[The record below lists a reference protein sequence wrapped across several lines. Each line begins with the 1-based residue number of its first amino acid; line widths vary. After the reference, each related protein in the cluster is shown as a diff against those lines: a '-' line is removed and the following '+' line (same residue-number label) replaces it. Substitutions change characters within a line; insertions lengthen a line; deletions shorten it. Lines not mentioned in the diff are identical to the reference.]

1 MLYIANNVLTLQHL
15 KFIKMKKV
23 VLVLLVAS
31 LFGSC
36 VSKKK
41 YATLED
47 EYNASQKEIV
57 NLKGNLQKCLVD
69 KSSNASRATSLEEQI
84 ALLKQ
89 QNEHLSETSKS
100 ALKQVENLT
109 VLTQSAS
116 DNIKSVISQLSEKD
130 KYINGIRAAMTRKD
144 SINLA
149 LAFSLKRELADGIQ
163 DKDIQVNVEK
173 TVVYIELSD
182 KLLFTSGSANV
193 LPKAKEILGKVATV
207 IKGRPDMEVMV
218 EGHTDNVAIKT
229 QCIKDN
235 WDLSTKRATS
245 VLRVLQNEYGI
256 DPKRL
261 IAAGRSEFVPLASN
275 DTVEGR
281 AKNRRT
287 RIIILPK
294 LDQFFDILEQ
304 KPQ

>member
-1 MLYIANNVLTLQHL
+1 
-15 KFIKMKKV
+15 MKKIIL
-23 VLVLLVAS
+23 LVLISSFL
-31 LFGSC
+31 GSC
-36 VSKKK
+36 VSNKK
-41 YATLED
+41 YLALED

-69 KSSNASRATSLEEQI
+69 KSSNASRAASLEEQI

-130 KYINGIRAAMTRKD
+130 KYINGIREAMTRKD

-149 LAFSLKRELADGIQ
+149 LAFHLKRELADGIQ

>member
-1 MLYIANNVLTLQHL
+1 
-15 KFIKMKKV
+15 MKKAILIIV
-23 VLVLLVAS
+23 SVF
-31 LFGSC
+31 LFSSC
-36 VSKKK
+36 ISKKK
-41 YATLED
+41 YADLQVQLDDTNQSLV
-47 EYNASQKEIV
+47 NAKA
-57 NLKGNLQKCLVD
+57 NLQKCLVEKSD
-69 KSSNASRATSLEEQI
+69 KTSRVLSLEEQI
-84 ALLKQ
+84 AMLKQ
-89 QNEHLSETSKS
+89 QNEHLTQSNNN

-130 KYINGIRAAMTRKD
+130 KYINGIRDAMTRKD

-149 LAFSLKRELADGIQ
+149 VAFHLKRELADGIQ
-163 DKDIQVNVEK
+163 DQDIQIDVEK
-173 TVVYIELSD
+173 TVVYISLSD
-182 KLLFTSGSANV
+182 KLLFTSGGSTV

-207 IKGRPDMEVMV
+207 VKNRPDMEVMV
-218 EGHTDNVAIKT
+218 EGHTDNVAIST

-245 VLRVLQNEYGI
+245 VLRVLQNDYNI

-261 IAAGRSEFVPLASN
+261 IASGRSEFVPLESN
-275 DTVEGR
+275 DTVQGR
-281 AKNRRT
+281 ARNRRT

-304 KPQ
+304 KPD

>member
-1 MLYIANNVLTLQHL
+1 
-15 KFIKMKKV
+15 MKKV
-23 VLVLLVAS
+23 VLVILVAS

-41 YATLED
+41 YATLEE
-47 EYNASQKEIV
+47 EYNASQQEIV

-69 KSSNASRATSLEEQI
+69 KTSNATRVASLEEQL

-130 KYINGIRAAMTRKD
+130 KYINGIREAMTRKD

-149 LAFSLKRELADGIQ
+149 LAFHLKRELADGIQ

-193 LPKAKEILGKVATV
+193 LPRAKEILGKVATV

-261 IAAGRSEFVPLASN
+261 IAAGRSEYVPLASN

>member
-1 MLYIANNVLTLQHL
+1 
-15 KFIKMKKV
+15 MKKIF
-23 VLVLLVAS
+23 LLLLVVS
-31 LFGSC
+31 FFSSC

-41 YATLED
+41 YATLEE
-47 EYNASQKEIV
+47 EYNATQQALV
-57 NLKGNLQKCLVD
+57 NTKGNLQKCLVD
-69 KSSNASRATSLEEQI
+69 KSTKASRVSALEEQI
-84 ALLKQ
+84 AMLKQ
-89 QNEHLSETSKS
+89 QNNHLTETNKS

-130 KYINGIRAAMTRKD
+130 KYINGIREAMTKKD

-149 LAFSLKRELADGIQ
+149 IAFHLKRELSDGIQ
-163 DKDIQVNVEK
+163 DEDIQINVEK

-182 KLLFTSGSANV
+182 RLLFTSGSSTV

-207 IKGRPDMEVMV
+207 VKNRPDMEVMV

-245 VLRVLQNEYGI
+245 VLRVLQNDYGI
-256 DPKRL
+256 NPKRL

-281 AKNRRT
+281 SRNRRT

-304 KPQ
+304 KPE